1 MLPKIQNQFKS
12 LIIISAL
19 LSAILPITPAKSQ
32 TIDFSQQPLRTNS
45 NQPEKLSQANLV
57 AEDVKPS
64 VVRVVVGC
72 KAKVYSPNTGKIYDL
87 EKITGH
93 GSGFIVNP
101 KGYIVS
107 NAHVTNPEDCQQI
120 LREDLAAQ
128 LEADGQ
134 TLENI
139 EAELKWIEVKP
150 IQLVYLPNQEQLP
163 FEIINSGAVAGEGKD
178 VSIIKVNVINAPT
191 LKLAE
196 SNQVKLLDSITVVG
210 YPGLVETFSVFDEKS
225 FYEASFTR
233 GQISAKK
240 NLKDGTPII
249 QITAPV
255 PNGNS
260 GGPVLNDNGE
270 VIGLVTFGPND
281 DFTFIFTSQTILEF
295 LDSANITN
303 QQGFVNQEYRQGLQ
317 LYSQGKYTQALQ
329 KFQLVKRLFPQHSE
343 VESYL
348 DKCQIIIANS
358 N

>member
-12 LIIISAL
+12 LVIISAL
-19 LSAILPITPAKSQ
+19 FSATFPITPAKSQ
-32 TIDFSQQPLRTNS
+32 TIEISQQPLQTNS
-45 NQPEKLSQANLV
+45 SQPEKRSQVNLV

-87 EKITGH
+87 EQITGH
-93 GSGFIVNP
+93 GSGFFVNP
-101 KGYIVS
+101 NGYAAT
-107 NAHVTNPEDCQQI
+107 NAHVTNPADCQQI
-120 LREDLAAQ
+120 LQEDLAAK

-134 TLENI
+134 TLENLK
-139 EAELKWIEVKP
+139 AELKWIEVKP

-163 FEIINSGAVAGEGKD
+163 FEIINSGAIAGEGKD
-178 VSIIKVNVINAPT
+178 VSIIKINVVNAPT
-191 LKLAE
+191 LKLAQ
-196 SNQVKLLDSITVVG
+196 SNQVKLLDSVTVVG
-210 YPGLVETFSVFDEKS
+210 YPGLVENLPVFNEHS

-233 GQISAKK
+233 GQVSAKK
-240 NLKDGTPII
+240 NLKDGTPVL

-260 GGPVLNDNGE
+260 GGPVLNDDGE

-281 DFTFIFTSQTILEF
+281 DFTFIFTSNTIQEF
-295 LDSANITN
+295 LDSANISN
-303 QQGFVNQEYRQGLQ
+303 QQGLANQTYREALQ
-317 LYSQGKYTQALQ
+317 FYYRGEYTQALQ

-343 VESYL
+343 VENYL
-348 DKCQIIIANS
+348 EKCQQVLANG

>member
-1 MLPKIQNQFKS
+1 MLSKIQNQFKS
-12 LIIISAL
+12 ALVISAL
-19 LSAILPITPAKSQ
+19 LSATLPIAPAKSQ
-32 TIDFSQQPLRTNS
+32 TSQPLQTNFNQSQQLT
-45 NQPEKLSQANLV
+45 QANLV

-87 EKITGH
+87 EQITGH
-93 GSGFIVNP
+93 GSGFFVNP
-101 KGYIVS
+101 NGYAAT

-120 LREDLAAQ
+120 LRADLAAK
-128 LEADGQ
+128 LEADGE
-134 TLENI
+134 TLENV
-139 EAELKWIEVKP
+139 EAELKWIETKP

-178 VSIIKVNVINAPT
+178 ISIIKVNLTNAPV

-196 SNQVKLLDSITVVG
+196 SNQVKLLDSVTVVG
-210 YPGLVETFSVFDEKS
+210 YPGLVEKFPVFDDDS

-240 NLKDGTPII
+240 NLKDGTPIL

-270 VIGLVTFGPND
+270 VIGLVTFGPD
-281 DFTFIFTSQTILEF
+281 DNFTFIFTSDTIQEF
-295 LDSANITN
+295 LDSANISN
-303 QQGFVNQEYRQGLQ
+303 QQGLVNQTYREGLE
-317 LYSQGKYTQALQ
+317 LYNRGEYSQALR
-329 KFQLVKRLFPQHSE
+329 KFELVKHLFPQHSE
-343 VESYL
+343 VENYL
-348 DKCQIIIANS
+348 DRCQQVVANG

>member
-1 MLPKIQNQFKS
+1 MLSKIRNQFKT
-12 LIIISAL
+12 LLVVSAL
-19 LSAILPITPAKSQ
+19 LSATLPITPAKSQ
-32 TIDFSQQPLRTNS
+32 TLESLQTNYQQSEQLT
-45 NQPEKLSQANLV
+45 QANLV

-72 KAKVYSPNTGKIYDL
+72 KAKVYSPINGKVYEL
-87 EKITGH
+87 ETITGH
-93 GSGFIVNP
+93 GSGFFINP
-101 KGYIVS
+101 NGYIVT
-107 NAHVTNPEDCQQI
+107 NAHVTATEDCQEI
-120 LREDLAAQ
+120 FHADLAAQ

-134 TLENI
+134 NI
-139 EAELKWIEVKP
+139 ADIKSQLKWIETKP

-163 FEIINSGAVAGEGKD
+163 FEIINSGSPVGEGKD
-178 VSIIKVNVINAPT
+178 VSIIKVNVVNAPT
-191 LKLAE
+191 LKLAN
-196 SNQVKLLDSITVVG
+196 SHQVKLLDSITVVG
-210 YPGLVETFSVFDEKS
+210 YPGLVEKFTVFDSDS
-225 FYEASFTR
+225 FYQASFTR
-233 GQISAKK
+233 GQISAMK

-281 DFTFIFTSQTILEF
+281 DFTFIFTSGTIQEF
-295 LDSANITN
+295 LNSGNITN
-303 QQGFVNQEYRQGLQ
+303 QQGFVNQEYRQALQ

-343 VESYL
+343 VENYL
-348 DKCQIIIANS
+348 DKCQTIIANS

>member
-1 MLPKIQNQFKS
+1 MLSQIQNQFKS
-12 LIIISAL
+12 ILVISAL
-19 LSAILPITPAKSQ
+19 LSATLPIAPAQSKTPQ
-32 TIDFSQQPLRTNS
+32 PLQINFSQ
-45 NQPEKLSQANLV
+45 PEQLTQANLV

-72 KAKVYSPNTGKIYDL
+72 KAKVYSPNTGKIYEL

-93 GSGFIVNP
+93 GSGFFVNP
-101 KGYIVS
+101 NGYAAT

-120 LREDLAAQ
+120 LREDLATQ

-196 SNQVKLLDSITVVG
+196 SNQVKLLDSVTVVG
-210 YPGLVETFSVFDEKS
+210 YPGLVETFSVFDEES

-240 NLKDGTPII
+240 NLKDGTPIL

-281 DFTFIFTSQTILEF
+281 DFTFIFTSNTIQEF

-317 LYSQGKYTQALQ
+317 LFSEGKYTQALQ

-348 DKCQIIIANS
+348 DKCQTIIANG

>member
-1 MLPKIQNQFKS
+1 MLSKIQNQFKS
-12 LIIISAL
+12 FLVISAL
-19 LSAILPITPAKSQ
+19 LSATLPIAPAKSKTPQ
-32 TIDFSQQPLRTNS
+32 PLQINFSQ
-45 NQPEKLSQANLV
+45 PEQLTQANLV

-72 KAKVYSPNTGKIYDL
+72 KAKVYSPNTGKIYEL

-93 GSGFIVNP
+93 GSGFFVNP
-101 KGYIVS
+101 NGYAAT

-120 LREDLAAQ
+120 LREDLATQ

-196 SNQVKLLDSITVVG
+196 SNQVKLLDSVTVVG
-210 YPGLVETFSVFDEKS
+210 YPGLVERFSVFDEES

-240 NLKDGTPII
+240 NLKDGTPIL

-260 GGPVLNDNGE
+260 GGPVLNENGE

-281 DFTFIFTSQTILEF
+281 DFTFIFTSNTIQEF

-317 LYSQGKYTQALQ
+317 LFSEGKYTQALQ

-348 DKCQIIIANS
+348 DKCQTIIAN
-358 N
+358 NVNN

>member
-19 LSAILPITPAKSQ
+19 ISATFPVTPAKSQ
-32 TIDFSQQPLRTNS
+32 TIDISPQPLPTNS
-45 NQPEKLSQANLV
+45 IQSEKLTQANLV

-87 EKITGH
+87 EQITGY
-93 GSGFIVNP
+93 GSGFFVNP
-101 KGYIVS
+101 NGYIVT
-107 NAHVTNPEDCQQI
+107 NAHVTKTEDCQQI
-120 LREDLAAQ
+120 FQEDLAAK
-128 LEADGQ
+128 LEADEQ
-134 TLENI
+134 TLENV
-139 EAELKWIEVKP
+139 EAELKWIESKP
-150 IQLVYLPNQEQLP
+150 IQLVYLPNQDQLP
-163 FEIINSGAVAGEGKD
+163 FELINSGAVASEGKD
-178 VSIIKVNVINAPT
+178 VSIIKVNVINAPA
-191 LKLAE
+191 LKLTE
-196 SNQVKLLDSITVVG
+196 SNQVKLLDSVTVVG
-210 YPGLVETFSVFDEKS
+210 YPGLVENLPVFNEDS

-233 GQISAKK
+233 GQVSAKK
-240 NLKDGTPII
+240 NLKDGTPIL

-281 DFTFIFTSQTILEF
+281 DFTFIFTSNTIQEF

-303 QQGFVNQEYRQGLQ
+303 QQGLVNQTYHEALQ
-317 LYSQGKYTQALQ
+317 LYYRGKYTQALQ
-329 KFQLVKRLFPQHSE
+329 KFQLLKRLFPQHSE
-343 VESYL
+343 VENYL
-348 DKCQIIIANS
+348 DKCQQVVTNV